1 MINLILFS
9 FTDSTLEIKVK
20 ELNEMISSLNSTL
33 QKLKYKN
40 KVLKAETRINNTLA
54 TRRFDELV
62 SELLANATKTSS
74 ILASI
79 YDEVKYITHHTHFMF
94 TFFSP
99 VQIGTLETKIDFYE
113 EYLEVLETNMTKMEA
128 KIAALFRHFILY
140 AAILALAFTIV
151 CTFLIFRTRR

>member
-1 MINLILFS
+1 MFNLILFS

-94 TFFSP
+94 TFFP
-99 VQIGTLETKIDFYE
+99 RPDW
-113 EYLEVLETNMTKMEA
+113 
-128 KIAALFRHFILY
+128 Y
-140 AAILALAFTIV
+140 ARNKNRLLRGV
-151 CTFLIFRTRR
+151 P